1 LRKARTRN
9 QGDGVLAPEL
19 GGLEDVVVDRGHA
32 CRLSVSLSRR
42 AAPGLRVLRVAI
54 DGPATHREAGRAPRR
69 SVCVRVSC
77 GALFAVQWGR
87 ARCVRTCAVFWED
100 LDSIVAVGLQSSR
113 P

>member
-42 AAPGLRVLRVAI
+42 A
-54 DGPATHREAGRAPRR
+54 AGRAPRR